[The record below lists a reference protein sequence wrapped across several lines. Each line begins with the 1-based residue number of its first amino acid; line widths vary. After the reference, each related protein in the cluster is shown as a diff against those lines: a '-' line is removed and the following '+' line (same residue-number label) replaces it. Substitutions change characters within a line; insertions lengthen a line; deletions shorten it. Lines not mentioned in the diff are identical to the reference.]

1 MEHHGHVRKPRLAAL
16 TAPQRRAQLSQ
27 PRPQT
32 YNEVMLDHPAT
43 TKPAQIRRTTHS
55 PQNNRK
61 NKFLSLSHQVLRLSV
76 MQQKL
81 TGTKKN
87 QRRWEENKGTNKEG
101 YSYRNRKRQK
111 PEESDLEYHKRF

>member
-1 MEHHGHVRKPRLAAL
+1 MEHHGHVRKPRLATL
-16 TAPQRRAQLSQ
+16 TAPQRTAQLSQ

-43 TKPAQIRRTTHS
+43 TRPAQIRRTTHN
-55 PQNNRK
+55 PQNNRN
-61 NKFLSLSHQVLRLSV
+61 NKFLSLNHHVLRLSV

-111 PEESDLEYHKRF
+111 PEESDLRVS